1 MVKIKEP
8 GEDRAIQMRLKLQ
21 RVDARYARTMPT
33 QYGVFDEVTGKCVGA
48 VAIDRHIGKRRVFRT
63 VVLFDE
69 RYSGSFDTHTE
80 CVAFV
85 KGVEAVLN
93 DILKAKN
100 ATSVKAMLNHVLEVT
115 QHETPA
121 QPAV

>member
-1 MVKIKEP
+1 LGAAAID
-8 GEDRAIQMRLKLQ
+8 GDAAITAEDTIA
-21 RVDARYARTMPT
+21 
-33 QYGVFDEVTGKCVGA
+33 VFDEVTGKCVGA

-69 RYSGSFDTHTE
+69 RYRGSFDTHTE

-93 DILKAKN
+93 DILKTEN
-100 ATSVKAMLNHVLEVT
+100 ATSVRTMLNHVLEVT
-115 QHETPA
+115 VYERPA
-121 QPAV
+121 QPAT

>member
-1 MVKIKEP
+1 MGAAAIDGDAAITAEDTIAAAEATGPRWRLGWDKEP

-21 RVDARYARTMPT
+21 RVDGRYARTMPS
-33 QYGVFDEVTGKCVGA
+33 QYGVFDEVTGKRVGA
-48 VAIDRHIGKRRVFRT
+48 VTIDRHIGKRRVFRT

-85 KGVEAVLN
+85 KGVE
-93 DILKAKN
+93 
-100 ATSVKAMLNHVLEVT
+100 
-115 QHETPA
+115 QY
-121 QPAV
+121 